1 MSNEGR
7 PKVPPPEE
15 TGNVLQ
21 FLWKHKNK
29 ILVGGAI
36 CAAGY
41 AAYQHYFPAPPKL
54 KEDEEE
60 IRIATVNNMTSTH
73 RDLLKPGQ
81 RSRMLLRIRKQFDI
95 AIKQFLPTVRLKIA
109 TAVDVSSAIR
119 QIKELR
125 SIKNN
130 HENNNGS
137 SSGTMKN
144 GQHIASMNEALLWEE
159 VKVSSLTLLYLSA
172 YMVSA
177 VTVLLRVQLHILGKS
192 IHVMKP
198 DGSFSNGMKDGGGSM
213 MSGNGA
219 ATDNSGGN
227 VNGLNGNHNNSTTTI
242 GTILPKPITI
252 STNRN
257 HSSHHSQFDPSPLN
271 FDSYI

>member
-7 PKVPPPEE
+7 TKVPPAEE

-21 FLWKHKNK
+21 FIWKHKNK
-29 ILVGGAI
+29 ILIGGAI

-41 AAYQHYFPAPPKL
+41 AAYQHYFPVPPKL
-54 KEDEEE
+54 QEDEEE
-60 IRIATVNNMTSTH
+60 EKRIATVNNMTSGH

-125 SIKNN
+125 CIKNN
-130 HENNNGS
+130 NENGGS
-137 SSGTMKN
+137 MKN

-198 DGSFSNGMKDGGGSM
+198 DGLSSGMKDGGGSM
-213 MSGNGA
+213 MGA
-219 ATDNSGGN
+219 NVASDSGGI
-227 VNGLNGNHNNSTTTI
+227 NGNHGNGNSATTDHATTTAAA
-242 GTILPKPITI
+242 GCNPNQTL
-252 STNRN
+252 S
-257 HSSHHSQFDPSPLN
+257 
-271 FDSYI
+271 

>member
-7 PKVPPPEE
+7 TKVPAAEE
-15 TGNVLQ
+15 TGNVLH

-41 AAYQHYFPAPPKL
+41 AAYQHYFPLPPTV

-60 IRIATVNNMTSTH
+60 IRIATVHNTMTSTH

-198 DGSFSNGMKDGGGSM
+198 DGLSNGMKDGGGSM
-213 MSGNGA
+213 MGA
-219 ATDNSGGN
+219 NVASDSGGS
-227 VNGLNGNHNNSTTTI
+227 VNGINGNHSTSTTTAA
-242 GTILPKPITI
+242 GTTPNQYLTYTYP
-252 STNRN
+252 NRYPN
-257 HSSHHSQFDPSPLN
+257 PNPHFTLTHSIMIHL
-271 FDSYI
+271 